1 MIDYELMMYEVRE
14 RQSLALRRAQAA
26 RLAVQKADTNDRSWT
41 AAVRSAVG
49 IRVARLGLR
58 LAGASAVRAL

>member
-26 RLAVQKADTNDRSWT
+26 RVAVHRPTTNHRSWT
-41 AAVRSAVG
+41 AALRAAVG

-58 LAGASAVRAL
+58 LAGAGAVRAL